1 MYYPKLIA
9 IAAAATAVLASACNA
24 PEPAVDPTRE
34 EAARAETVAAENAR
48 KRTEAGAELE
58 KRAADLDRRWTEME
72 GKLASK
78 TVKATAGLTAEVK
91 EDVQNVRQAI
101 ADLKTTTPEN
111 WWERHERA
119 MERTAD
125 DIEADVRR
133 FVKGKAAAP
142 APETAASAGP
152 FDSRRDRFVTAMRS
166 RVESMEAELKDV
178 RVTGTQETELEDT
191 RARLTK
197 LKDDVDRLRQASAED
212 WWDITVKRV
221 SEYIDRVE
229 DSIRRLDDNKAW
241 RRLNRG
247 PSADLARRDAEGSR
261 RDLHHQGKR
270 ALGRACMKR
279 RSRAARVGQ
288 SQPEPVDGRGNPDG
302 AWTSPPCAPGPSASM
317 NRAQNLTPP
326 SPAHCECHPEHPA
339 ERPM

>member
-1 MYYPKLIA
+1 VYYPKLIA
-9 IAAAATAVLASACNA
+9 LAAAATAVMASACNA
-24 PEPAVDPTRE
+24 PEPAVDPARE
-34 EAARAETVAAENAR
+34 ESARAETVAAENAR

-133 FVKGKAAAP
+133 FVKGKAAAARAP

-178 RVTGTQETELEDT
+178 RVKGTQDTELEDT
-191 RARLTK
+191 RARLNK
-197 LKDDVDRLRQASAED
+197 LKDDVDRLRKASAED
-212 WWDITVKRV
+212 WWDISAKRV

-229 DSIRRLDDNKAW
+229 DSIRRLDDNKA
-241 RRLNRG
+241 
-247 PSADLARRDAEGSR
+247 
-261 RDLHHQGKR
+261 
-270 ALGRACMKR
+270 
-279 RSRAARVGQ
+279 
-288 SQPEPVDGRGNPDG
+288 
-302 AWTSPPCAPGPSASM
+302 
-317 NRAQNLTPP
+317 
-326 SPAHCECHPEHPA
+326 
-339 ERPM
+339 